1 MNSVAAVR
9 FDRSTIFSLVLIG
22 CGASLMAVSF
32 VIMANPDTLLSMSRC
47 LQEQQHRM
55 DWLVILPLVVL
66 YIDTCLGGTWH
77 WIRLV
82 PASLIA
88 VGMIAGQVLGF
99 VESWQL
105 AVVLMFAGGDL
116 LAKQWHFQ
124 YRRR

>member
-1 MNSVAAVR
+1 MHSAVAVR
-9 FDRSTIFSLVLIG
+9 FDRSTIFSLVLIA
-22 CGASLMAVSF
+22 CGACLMAFSF
-32 VIMANPDTLLSMSRC
+32 VLMANPDTLLSMSRC
-47 LQEQQHRM
+47 LQEQQHM

-66 YIDTCLGGTWH
+66 YIDTCVGGTWH

-82 PASLIA
+82 PVILITA
-88 VGMIAGQVLGF
+88 LMVAGQVLGF

-116 LAKQWHFQ
+116 LAKQWHFH

>member
-1 MNSVAAVR
+1 MHSAVAVR
-9 FDRSTIFSLVLIG
+9 FNRSTIFSFVLIA

-47 LQEQQHRM
+47 QQERQHLM
-55 DWLVILPLVVL
+55 DWLVIVPLMVL
-66 YIDTCLGGTWH
+66 YIDTCVSGTWH

-82 PASLIA
+82 PATLIA
-88 VGMIAGQVLGF
+88 FLMIAGQVLGF

-116 LAKQWHFQ
+116 LAKQWHFH